1 MAIYLVCMYFTSLA
15 LGYVLAFT
23 GATLSI
29 GRSLSDAG
37 TPTGYQDAITPPRFS
52 TFAIVVYIICAGG
65 LIYGFWR
72 FGWLAGIGTII
83 AFVFVVALNKVIL
96 LPKSESEHFRKIVIH
111 SMINRHANYLKAGD
125 TLLASTM
132 GMLLEKL
139 GMPVNDLIARLNKD
153 EDA

>member
-1 MAIYLVCMYFTSLA
+1 MYLASLA

-29 GRSLSDAG
+29 GRSLSDVG

-52 TFAIVVYIICAGG
+52 MFAIVIYIICALG

-72 FGWLAGIGTII
+72 FGWLAGLGTTI
-83 AFVFVVALNKVIL
+83 AFIFVVALNKVII
-96 LPKSESEHFRKIVIH
+96 LPKSKSEHFRKIIIQ
-111 SMINRHANYLKAGD
+111 SMINRHADYLKIGD
-125 TLLASTM
+125 TVRASAT

-139 GMPVNDLIARLNKD
+139 GIPVQL
-153 EDA
+153 